1 MATQPWNDDPP
12 DVSERYE
19 SASGTSNLT
28 VSASFGMVGMDEA
41 TPQGDTVLA
50 AGLVASNR
58 AIGMA
63 LLRLHSEFAAA
74 AKPRHVGKDVVTK
87 LTAAIREADKRDEAT
102 AARNQTRMEPRKP
115 AWQRAQDEVDRWY
128 SNELALLATR
138 LKTRRDVIDKLTV
151 WGAVKGIPGETVS
164 LAVTYWLDA
173 TCGRC
178 HGHGLRFLEHSAAR
192 QCGHC
197 YGSGKEPRPDG
208 IGRVLEA
215 IDDMLNDARGS
226 LRRRLHDIRQKK

>member
-1 MATQPWNDDPP
+1 MATQPWNDEPP
-12 DVSERYE
+12 DVAERYE
-19 SASGTSNLT
+19 SASNTSNLT

-63 LLRLHSEFAAA
+63 LLRLHSEFTASARP
-74 AKPRHVGKDVVTK
+74 KHVGKDVVAK
-87 LTAAIREADKRDEAT
+87 LTEAIREQDRRDEAT
-102 AARNQTRMEPRKP
+102 AARNKTQRKAPEP
-115 AWQRAQDEVDRWY
+115 AWRRAQAQVDRWY

-138 LKTRRDVIDKLTV
+138 LKTRRDVIEKLTA
-151 WGAVKGIPGETVS
+151 WGALKGIPGESVS

-173 TCGRC
+173 TCGTC

-197 YGSGKEPRPDG
+197 HGSGKEPRPDG
-208 IGRVLEA
+208 VGRVLEA

-226 LRRRLHDIRQKK
+226 LRRRLRDMR